1 MLSTSRSFKVVKK
14 LLNQGVVSKTFL
26 QKYKERMAPV
36 VAAIRSKPVHEPD
49 DTEYWEGI
57 RNLFAY
63 NDDTHCVPINA
74 ANLCPNFESVQQT
87 VNDLQLELNL
97 DVSIQ
102 KRVDVFSLVID
113 NAREEIAQQ
122 LGVGSDEI
130 ALMRNTSEA
139 NCAINNGVE
148 LNEGD
153 EVVIWAQNHST
164 NKRAWEIR
172 QQRSPFTIVTVPSD
186 LDGGTSQDDVVQSF
200 VNRLTDATKVVTFS
214 HLSNESGVLLPAKEI
229 CQAVHQ
235 FNPAIHVHVDG
246 AQTWGTM
253 PVNLPDL
260 GCDSYAASAHKW
272 FVGPKEAGIL
282 YMKLSRIPNF
292 MPNIFCD
299 GKIILPEELYNDA
312 RRFEILGQRS
322 DPTLMGLLNTAELLG
337 GIGYDAIDAR
347 VAYLGTLV
355 YDGFQA
361 IGLQPITTPSDPS
374 RRRGVIVAGVDPELG
389 QNIYNYLY
397 DEHKIGIAS
406 TGGLRVSPNIVNTE
420 AQIERLI
427 QAIDEYGN

>member
-1 MLSTSRSFKVVKK
+1 MLSASRSFKVVKK

-63 NDDTHCVPINA
+63 NDDTDCVPINA

-153 EVVIWAQNHST
+153 EVRT
-164 NKRAWEIR
+164 M
-172 QQRSPFTIVTVPSD
+172 
-186 LDGGTSQDDVVQSF
+186 F
-200 VNRLTDATKVVTFS
+200 VCKK
-214 HLSNESGVLLPAKEI
+214 SNEVVSSEP
-229 CQAVHQ
+229 
-235 FNPAIHVHVDG
+235 
-246 AQTWGTM
+246 
-253 PVNLPDL
+253 
-260 GCDSYAASAHKW
+260 
-272 FVGPKEAGIL
+272 
-282 YMKLSRIPNF
+282 
-292 MPNIFCD
+292 
-299 GKIILPEELYNDA
+299 
-312 RRFEILGQRS
+312 
-322 DPTLMGLLNTAELLG
+322 
-337 GIGYDAIDAR
+337 
-347 VAYLGTLV
+347 
-355 YDGFQA
+355 
-361 IGLQPITTPSDPS
+361 
-374 RRRGVIVAGVDPELG
+374 RRRSMHAWSLA
-389 QNIYNYLY
+389 NRT
-397 DEHKIGIAS
+397 K
-406 TGGLRVSPNIVNTE
+406 NTKKCFT
-420 AQIERLI
+420 AFL
-427 QAIDEYGN
+427 A